1 MINLLDIF
9 ISRFPLIAIRLV
21 YKLIYPF
28 ILFLYTFFVRDHEVF
43 IINSH
48 INLEH

>member
-21 YKLIYPF
+21 YKLIYLF
-28 ILFLYTFFVRDHEVF
+28 ILFLYTFLVDHEVF